1 MMKQSKED
9 INANIFFDFKNAQVQ
24 VSHVDEAVSQF
35 KMTFQDCQVD
45 DRANTFLVRTAAGST
60 HYFQAESFDAA
71 IAWRVTI
78 ESMITA
84 AQFEEHTPNVCS
96 TIIF

>member
-1 MMKQSKED
+1 M
-9 INANIFFDFKNAQVQ
+9 
-24 VSHVDEAVSQF
+24 
-35 KMTFQDCQVD
+35 D
-45 DRANTFLVRTAAGST
+45 DRANTFLVKTAVGST

-84 AQFEEHTPNVCS
+84 AQFEEHTPNVR
-96 TIIF
+96 F

>member
-1 MMKQSKED
+1 M
-9 INANIFFDFKNAQVQ
+9 NL
-24 VSHVDEAVSQF
+24 
-35 KMTFQDCQVD
+35 QDCQVD
-45 DRANTFLVRTAAGST
+45 DRANTFLVRTAGGNT

-84 AQFEEHTPNVCS
+84 AQFEEHTPNVCYRVLKRVLKY
-96 TIIF
+96 